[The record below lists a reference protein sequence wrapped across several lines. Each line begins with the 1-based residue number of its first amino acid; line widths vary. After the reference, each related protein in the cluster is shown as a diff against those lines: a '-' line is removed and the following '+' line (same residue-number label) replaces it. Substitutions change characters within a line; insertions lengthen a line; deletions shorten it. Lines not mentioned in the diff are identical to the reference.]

1 MSDNFLVKWEVNFTR
16 MPNWLLTFKDKEG
29 KSLSDKA
36 IRTYFA
42 LASFADNNTME
53 AFPSQALLAERADM
67 STRSVQRYLKELT
80 DFEIIKVFKKSNGK
94 DKWVSN
100 IYQLSVNAPTTM
112 AVEEEVTKV
121 VEATESTGDI
131 YDTVDLGMTAN
142 NRRKR
147 TLNDEIFDGF
157 SEFTG
162 GKPVDDKVIG
172 DWLQNIPRLVKIFKA
187 QNVDPM
193 QFKLVTQTACAL
205 YVNKYGDKIALNPRT
220 LADNW
225 ENIKPKKYTKIA
237 LQQME
242 AHNKYSDTLPEGLSE
257 EDGRI
262 VLDG

>member
-112 AVEEEVTKV
+112 AVEEEVTEV

-147 TLNDEIFDGF
+147 TLNDDVFDGF
-157 SEFTG
+157 SEFIG
-162 GKPVDDKVIG
+162 SKPVDKKVIG
-172 DWLQNIPRLVKIFKA
+172 DWISNIPRLIEIFKSE
-187 QNVDPM
+187 NVDPT

-205 YVNKYGDKIALNPRT
+205 YVNKFGDSIALNPRT

-225 ENIKPKKYTKIA
+225 LNVKPKKYTKTV
-237 LQQME
+237 LQKLE
-242 AHNKYSDTLPEGLSE
+242 SVGKYAETLPEGVIE